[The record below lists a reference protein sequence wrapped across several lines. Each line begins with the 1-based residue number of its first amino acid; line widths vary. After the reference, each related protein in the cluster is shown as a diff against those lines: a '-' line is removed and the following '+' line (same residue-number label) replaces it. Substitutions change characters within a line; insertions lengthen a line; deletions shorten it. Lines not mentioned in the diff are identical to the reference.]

1 MCRVYRVWLVVEV
14 DDQLMEKGLYLSNLF
29 YLTYHNPSLHGTLY
43 PKDVLRSSILRMS
56 DVFWTSLGY
65 L

>member
-29 YLTYHNPSLHGTLY
+29 YLTYDNPSLHTL
-43 PKDVLRSSILRMS
+43 SE
-56 DVFWTSLGY
+56 GY
-65 L
+65 LEIIDP